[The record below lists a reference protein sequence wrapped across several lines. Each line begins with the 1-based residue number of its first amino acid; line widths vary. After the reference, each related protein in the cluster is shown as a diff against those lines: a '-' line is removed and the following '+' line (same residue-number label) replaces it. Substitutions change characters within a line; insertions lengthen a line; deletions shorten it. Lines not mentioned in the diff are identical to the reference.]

1 MSHHVSWF
9 AGIDLGDRKHSVHL
23 TDAAGTFVG
32 ASTFSHGGR
41 GIARL
46 LSWLLD
52 KTGADPGSVGV
63 ALEVPHGAVVD
74 GLLDRGFATF
84 AINPKQADRVREL
97 LTLSGAKDDPRDAEG
112 LSLALR
118 VIPRIFRHLQP
129 KHPVLVLLR
138 DRSRLRAD
146 LVKRRTQL
154 SQKVRAQLLRYFPA
168 MWQLAGSLSGLWGA
182 LFVTLWERAPTP
194 AQARRLRRTTL
205 EKELRECRIRKRSVE
220 EVRAVLCQPAP
231 VVAPGVTAGAV
242 ETIGMLLAQLKLVHE
257 QVKTVDRGIDELLE
271 ELPAALGEAGDE
283 VDHGDSLTRLR
294 SMKGAGP
301 VVAAGLFGEA
311 SDLLVG
317 GTFEQTRA
325 YLGAAP
331 VTRRSGRKRTHHK
344 RRAVNRHG
352 QNALYHFAMAAIAA
366 DPGFQRQ
373 KEVLKARGHNH
384 ARILR
389 TLGDRLL
396 RIFFAMQ
403 RDKTLYDAERTL
415 RKTAAA

>member
-9 AGIDLGDRKHSVHL
+9 AGIDLGDHKHRVHL

-32 ASTFSHGGR
+32 AAAFPHRGR
-41 GIARL
+41 GIAQL
-46 LSWLLD
+46 LGWLLD
-52 KTGADPGSVGV
+52 KAGADPGSIGV

-74 GLLDRGFATF
+74 GLLEQGFATF
-84 AINPKQADRVREL
+84 AINPKQADRGREL
-97 LTLSGAKDDPRDAEG
+97 LVLSGAKDDPRDAEG
-112 LSLALR
+112 LAVMLR
-118 VIPRIFRHLQP
+118 VVPRVFRHLQP

-154 SQKVRAQLLRYFPA
+154 SQKIRAQLLRYFPA
-168 MWQLAGSLSGLWGA
+168 MWELAGSLSGLWGS
-182 LFVTLWERAPTP
+182 LFLTLWERAPTP
-194 AQARRLRRTTL
+194 ERARRLHRGTVAKVLGRC
-205 EKELRECRIRKRSVE
+205 KIRKRTAE
-220 EVRAVLCQPAP
+220 EVVGVLRQPAL
-231 VVAPGVTAGAV
+231 VVAPGVTQGAV
-242 ETIGMLLAQLKLVHE
+242 ETIGMLVAQLRLVHE
-257 QVKTVDRGIDELLE
+257 QVKAMDRGIAELLE
-271 ELPAALGEAGDE
+271 ELPAALGEAGD
-283 VDHGDSLTRLR
+283 GADSLTRLL

-317 GTFEQTRA
+317 GTFGQTRA

-331 VTRRSGRKRTHHK
+331 VTRESGGTKRRYK
-344 RRAVNRHG
+344 RRAVNRYG
-352 QNALYHFAMAAIAA
+352 QNALYHFSAAAIAA

-389 TLGDRLL
+389 TLGDRIL

-403 RDKTLYDAERTL
+403 RDRTLYDPERTL
-415 RKTAAA
+415 RKVAA